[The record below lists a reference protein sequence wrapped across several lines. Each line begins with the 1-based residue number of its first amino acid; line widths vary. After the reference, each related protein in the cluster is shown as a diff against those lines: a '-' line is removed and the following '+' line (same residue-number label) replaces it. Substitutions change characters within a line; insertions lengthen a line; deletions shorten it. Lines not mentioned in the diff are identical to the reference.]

1 MLEKNAAHR
10 SCICAGVTCTT
21 LATLLLELSLT
32 RIFSVILFYHF
43 AFMAISIALFGLG
56 AGAICSY
63 WLTLDLRTNR
73 WGLLGVFSTANAPV
87 TVGALI
93 VILNQRVKIQLTA
106 ENALHLTTVYFA
118 AAIPFFIA
126 GVVISIAIAST
137 IQNVHRVYFF
147 DLAGA
152 GTGCLL
158 LIPLLNALGGP
169 GTVIAAAAFYSLA
182 GYFWFQA
189 GGSPRRAWLALAVS
203 LGVGVL
209 ATDNAR
215 SHRIDVRFAKGESLS
230 REIFVR
236 WNSFS
241 RVSVRPDDGAG
252 NPSIVIDA
260 DAATS
265 IPSFS
270 LTEAASSFRD
280 ALLLGGPAL
289 PYRVRPGA
297 KTLVIGPGGGY
308 DIARALASGSKNVTG
323 VEINP
328 LIANDIMRGV
338 FAGRSQG
345 LYFRP
350 EVRIYVEDGRS
361 YVRRSTEKYQVIQMT
376 LVDTW
381 ASTAAGAFA
390 LSENNLYTVEA
401 FVDYFEHLTDDGL
414 LAITRWE
421 FQPPRES
428 LRVVSLAL
436 AALGRLRAGNLASHF
451 LIGRE
456 GQRDLTG
463 YGSKDTVLIK
473 RTPFT
478 ADEIAHGRRA
488 LDDGRMDLVF
498 APAAH
503 IDNPFTRLLE
513 SADAGT
519 FERQYQ
525 YDITPVTDNRP
536 FFFYTVRARDLWAF
550 VRHARSEDV
559 KLNMGVMM
567 LFALLAVSLIATAMI
582 LAMPPLLLG
591 AEIPRDQTAFLFLT
605 YFFGIGVG
613 FIMIEV
619 GLVQKFVLFLGRPT
633 YSLTVVIF
641 SLLLSSGLGS
651 YYSARLIGDHD
662 WRLCRAIVAI
672 ILLIAG
678 LAGLLS
684 PVLRGAVGLPVPARC
699 LLTTALL
706 FPAGFLMG
714 MPFPCGLK
722 RLQSRFPNAVQ
733 WAWAVNSASSV
744 LGSVA
749 AVFFAIHLGLAQ
761 TLLLGAGAYIVALS
775 ALQLSSLPKTT
786 PLAAPVLKE

>member
-1 MLEKNAAHR
+1 
-10 SCICAGVTCTT
+10 
-21 LATLLLELSLT
+21 LS
-32 RIFSVILFYHF
+32 
-43 AFMAISIALFGLG
+43 
-56 AGAICSY
+56 
-63 WLTLDLRTNR
+63 
-73 WGLLGVFSTANAPV
+73 
-87 TVGALI
+87 
-93 VILNQRVKIQLTA
+93 
-106 ENALHLTTVYFA
+106 
-118 AAIPFFIA
+118 
-126 GVVISIAIAST
+126 
-137 IQNVHRVYFF
+137 
-147 DLAGA
+147 LAGA
-152 GTGCLL
+152 
-158 LIPLLNALGGP
+158 
-169 GTVIAAAAFYSLA
+169 
-182 GYFWFQA
+182 
-189 GGSPRRAWLALAVS
+189 
-203 LGVGVL
+203 VL
-209 ATDNAR
+209 AINNIQA
-215 SHRIDVRFAKGESLS
+215 HRIDVRFAKGENVSG
-230 REIFVR
+230 EILVR

-241 RVSVRPDDGAG
+241 RVSVKADDGAG

-265 IPSFS
+265 IPSLS
-270 LTEAASSFRD
+270 PTEAASGFRR

-289 PYRVRPGA
+289 PYRIRPRA

-308 DIARALASGSKNVTG
+308 DIARALASGSKDVTG

-328 LIANDIMRGV
+328 LIANDIMRGA
-338 FAGRSQG
+338 FAGRSQR

-361 YVRRSTEKYQVIQMT
+361 YVRRSREKYQVIQMT

-428 LRVVSLAL
+428 LRVVSLSL
-436 AALGRLRAGNLASHF
+436 AALGRLRARDPATHF
-451 LIGRE
+451 MIGRE

-478 ADEIAHGRRA
+478 ADEIARGRQA
-488 LDDGRMDLVF
+488 IEDGRMDLVF
-498 APAAH
+498 APGAQ

-513 SADAGT
+513 SPDAGT
-519 FERQYQ
+519 FEKQYQ

-567 LFALLAVSLIATAMI
+567 LFALLAVSLLATAMI

-591 AEIPRDQTAFLFLT
+591 AQIPRDKTALLFLT

-619 GLVQKFVLFLGRPT
+619 CLVQKFVLFLGRPT

-651 YYSARLIGDHD
+651 YCSAWLIADQEPRL
-662 WRLCRAIVAI
+662 RRAIVAI
-672 ILLIAG
+672 ILLVAG
-678 LAGLLS
+678 LGALLS
-684 PVLRGAVGLPVPARC
+684 PILRAGIGLPLTTRC
-699 LLTTALL
+699 LLAMALL
-706 FPAGFLMG
+706 APAGFLMG

-722 RLQSRFPNAVQ
+722 RLESRFPTAVQ

-761 TLLLGAGAYIVALS
+761 ALLLGASAYIVALA
-775 ALQLSSLPKTT
+775 ALQFRGFPQRT
-786 PLAAPVLKE
+786 PLAVPVLKE

>member
-1 MLEKNAAHR
+1 MPERNAASR
-10 SCICAGVTCTT
+10 FFIYGGVACTT
-21 LATLLLELSLT
+21 LSTLLLELSLT

-63 WLTLDLRTNR
+63 WLTLSLCSSQWR
-73 WGLLGVFSTANAPV
+73 LLGILSTLNAPW
-87 TVGALI
+87 TLGALI
-93 VILNQRVKIQLTA
+93 VILNQRVKIQLSA
-106 ENALHLTTVYFA
+106 ENTLKLALIYFV
-118 AAIPFFIA
+118 AAIPFFVA
-126 GVVISIAIAST
+126 GIVISIAIAST

-152 GTGCLL
+152 GAGCIL

-169 GTVIAAAAFYSLA
+169 GTVIASAAFYSLA
-182 GYFWFQA
+182 GFFWFQA
-189 GGSPRRAWLALAVS
+189 GDFPRWGWLALALS
-203 LGVGVL
+203 LAAGML
-209 ATDNAR
+209 ATHNIQA
-215 SHRIDVRFAKGESLS
+215 HQIDVRFAKGEDVSG
-230 REIFVR
+230 EILVR

-241 RVSVRPDDGAG
+241 RVSVKPDDGAG

-265 IPSFS
+265 IPSLS
-270 LTEAASSFRD
+270 PTEAASAFRR

-289 PYRVRPGA
+289 PYWIHPSA

-308 DIARALASGSKNVTG
+308 DIARALASGSKDVTG

-328 LIANDIMRGV
+328 LIANDIMRGA
-338 FAGRSQG
+338 FAGRSQH

-361 YVRRSTEKYQVIQMT
+361 YVRRSREKYQVIQMT

-436 AALGRLRAGNLASHF
+436 AALGRLRARDPATHF

-456 GQRDLTG
+456 GERDLTG

-478 ADEIAHGRRA
+478 PDEIARGRQA
-488 LDDGRMDLVF
+488 IEDGRMDLVF
-498 APAAH
+498 APGAK

-513 SADAGT
+513 SPDAGT
-519 FERQYQ
+519 FEKQYQ

-550 VRHARSEDV
+550 VTHARSEDV

-567 LFALLAVSLIATAMI
+567 LFALLAVSLLATAMI

-591 AEIPRDQTAFLFLT
+591 AQIPRDKTAFLFLT

-619 GLVQKFVLFLGRPT
+619 CLVQKFVMFLGRPT

-651 YYSARLIGDHD
+651 YCSARLIADQD
-662 WRLCRAIVAI
+662 PRLRRAIVAI
-672 ILLIAG
+672 ILLVAG
-678 LAGLLS
+678 LGGLLS
-684 PVLRGAVGLPVPARC
+684 PILRAGIGLPLATRC
-699 LLTTALL
+699 LLTMALL
-706 FPAGFLMG
+706 SPAGFLMG

-722 RLQSRFPNAVQ
+722 RLESRFPTAVQ

-761 TLLLGAGAYIVALS
+761 TLLLGASAYIVALA
-775 ALQLSSLPKTT
+775 ALQFSGFPQRT
-786 PLAAPVLKE
+786 PVAIPVLKE